1 MPNPFEKHYHQS
13 NNEKNSYKQAG
24 FLFYNSKTFLK
35 KGMSKNKL
43 FIDTLKEDVSLLDM
57 SISH

>member
-13 NNEKNSYKQAG
+13 NNEKKTHT
-24 FLFYNSKTFLK
+24 YNSKTFLK